1 MTRLPVLIV
10 DDERIC
16 RSGLIRLLA
25 ADHEIEIAGECANG
39 LEAVAAIR
47 AKSPGLVFLDIQMPE
62 MDGFEVLRS
71 LSPQETPRVIFV
83 TAYDQF
89 AIQAFEVNALDYLL
103 KPFSDERFRRALARA
118 KSTPQPSLANLVE
131 GTPLPSRFVVRSGGR
146 ARFIAVE
153 DVDWIESAENYV
165 CLHAGG
171 ESGLLR
177 ETMNSLEARLQPAQ
191 FVRIHRALL
200 VNASRIR
207 EISSLG
213 GGEYELLVGL
223 QLLKS
228 SRRVSAGRNQA
239 APQIDSGASHD
250 SCVFAHVT
258 RLKTPEKQAGK
269 RSWEGSGRSWKCLDN
284 GTLVLVA

>member
-1 MTRLPVLIV
+1 MTKLPVLIV

-25 ADHEIEIAGECANG
+25 AEPDIEIAGECANG

-47 AKSPGLVFLDIQMPE
+47 AMPLGLVFLDIQMPE

-71 LSPQETPRVIFV
+71 LCPEETPRVIFV
-83 TAYDQF
+83 TAYDQY

-118 KSTPQPSLANLVE
+118 RATPQQALTNLLT
-131 GTPLPSRFVVRSGGR
+131 GTSPPARFVVRSGGR

-165 CLHAGG
+165 CLHAGS

-191 FVRIHRALL
+191 FIRIHRALL
-200 VNASRIR
+200 VNASRVR
-207 EISSLG
+207 QISALG
-213 GGEYELLVGL
+213 GGEYELVVGT

-228 SRRVSAGRNQA
+228 SRRYQRA
-239 APQIDSGASHD
+239 
-250 SCVFAHVT
+250 VT
-258 RLKTPEKQAGK
+258 RLLRK
-269 RSWEGSGRSWKCLDN
+269 
-284 GTLVLVA
+284 

>member
-25 ADHEIEIAGECANG
+25 TDHEIEIAGECADG

-71 LSPQETPRVIFV
+71 LSPEETPRVIFV

-103 KPFSDERFRRALARA
+103 KPFSDERLRRALARA

-131 GTPLPSRFVVRSGGR
+131 GTRLPSRFVVRSGGR

-207 EISSLG
+207 EISALG

-228 SRRVSAGRNQA
+228 SRRYQRA
-239 APQIDSGASHD
+239 
-250 SCVFAHVT
+250 VT
-258 RLKTPEKQAGK
+258 RLLRK
-269 RSWEGSGRSWKCLDN
+269 
-284 GTLVLVA
+284 

>member
-25 ADHEIEIAGECANG
+25 ADQEIEIAGECADG

-71 LSPQETPRVIFV
+71 LSPEETPRVIFV

-118 KSTPQPSLANLVE
+118 KSTPPPSLANLVE
-131 GTPLPSRFVVRSGGR
+131 GTPPPSRFVVRSGGR

-153 DVDWIESAENYV
+153 EVDWIESAENYV

-213 GGEYELLVGL
+213 GGEYELLVGG

-228 SRRVSAGRNQA
+228 SRRYQRAL
-239 APQIDSGASHD
+239 
-250 SCVFAHVT
+250 T
-258 RLKTPEKQAGK
+258 RLLRK
-269 RSWEGSGRSWKCLDN
+269 
-284 GTLVLVA
+284 

>member
-25 ADHEIEIAGECANG
+25 SDHEIEIAGECADG

-47 AKSPGLVFLDIQMPE
+47 AKSPGSGLSRYSDAR
-62 MDGFEVLRS
+62 DGRLRS
-71 LSPQETPRVIFV
+71 ASLPQPQETPRVIFV

-118 KSTPQPSLANLVE
+118 KSTPQPSLANLVG
-131 GTPLPSRFVVRSGGR
+131 GTPLPSRFVLRSSGR

-171 ESGLLR
+171 ASGLLR

-191 FVRIHRALL
+191 
-200 VNASRIR
+200 
-207 EISSLG
+207 
-213 GGEYELLVGL
+213 
-223 QLLKS
+223 
-228 SRRVSAGRNQA
+228 
-239 APQIDSGASHD
+239 
-250 SCVFAHVT
+250 
-258 RLKTPEKQAGK
+258 
-269 RSWEGSGRSWKCLDN
+269 
-284 GTLVLVA
+284 

>member
-1 MTRLPVLIV
+1 MSRLPVLIV

-25 ADHEIEIAGECANG
+25 ADEEIEIAGECANG

-62 MDGFEVLRS
+62 MDGFEVLRC
-71 LSPQETPRVIFV
+71 LSPEETPRVIFV

-131 GTPLPSRFVVRSGGR
+131 GTPPPSRFVVRSGGR

-177 ETMNSLEARLQPAQ
+177 ETMNSLEARLQPQ

-200 VNASRIR
+200 VNAGRIR
-207 EISSLG
+207 EITSLG
-213 GGEYELLVGL
+213 GGEYEILVGL

-228 SRRVSAGRNQA
+228 SRRYQRA
-239 APQIDSGASHD
+239 I
-250 SCVFAHVT
+250 T
-258 RLKTPEKQAGK
+258 RLLRK
-269 RSWEGSGRSWKCLDN
+269 
-284 GTLVLVA
+284 